1 MHEGDGGAVLCSC
14 PRDFL
19 QMSTSPC
26 KTPLSSPFC
35 SPLFLTP
42 LFTFLFL
49 FCFAVRSP
57 ILSVLGCQGIY

>member
-1 MHEGDGGAVLCSC
+1 MHEGVMEGLCC
-14 PRDFL
+14 VPAPQDFL

-42 LFTFLFL
+42 PFIFL
-49 FCFAVRSP
+49 FCFVLLVEGL
-57 ILSVLGCQGIY
+57 LSIQS